1 MDRVH
6 LLVYMNLFLHQ
17 VLITPLQGPH
27 HRRHLRFAHSQ
38 RQLVQLALEKQ
49 AFHTRFRGEPPFSL
63 QNGMLHAGA
72 GWLPRQCQWRHRIW
86 LSTK

>member
-17 VLITPLQGPH
+17 VPITPLQGPH

-49 AFHTRFRGEPPFSL
+49 AFRGEPPFSL